1 MDLDKL
7 KADWQNQSTANLSL
21 EEMQELVRSG
31 KHPGLVRSR
40 KVLLIESAA
49 WAAFLLLFYDAF
61 DGHEK
66 PWWLNALLIFAFLV
80 LLAHHLMGIWLL
92 GQRKVNE
99 SLASSMAV
107 YRGQLQQFIRLNF
120 IGRLLAMATLLLFFL
135 YGLEWNTKRLLISV
149 GFLVV
154 MFVQFYMLRRFWQ
167 ERLASLDQYYL
178 EED

>member
-7 KADWQNQSTANLSL
+7 KADWQNQAASNLSL
-21 EEMQELVRSG
+21 EQMQELVRSG

-40 KVLLIESAA
+40 KVLLIESVA
-49 WAAFLLLFYDAF
+49 WTAFLLLFYDAF

-66 PWWLNALLIFAFLV
+66 PWWLNALLIFAFLL
-80 LLAHHLMGIWLL
+80 LLAHHLLGIRLL
-92 GQRKVNE
+92 SQPKVNE

-107 YRGQLQQFIRLNF
+107 YRGQLQQFIRLNL
-120 IGRLLAMATLLLFFL
+120 IGRLFAMATLFLFLL
-135 YGLEWNTKRLLISV
+135 YGVEWNTKRYIISI

-154 MFVQFYMLRRFWQ
+154 MFVQFYLLRRFWQ
-167 ERLASLDQYYL
+167 ERLGSLDQYWL